1 MTELSSRPP
10 RTGSP
15 KHRASE
21 RFWDDIR
28 CPGLSQALDEIVR
41 LSAVLPK
48 KWGVR
53 AYKQARDCAWV
64 LFVGGTGTGKSTL
77 FNVLCGRALSD
88 TGVERPKTQGPI
100 AFAHRDCALGEGFP
114 FPEVQL
120 RQASPDATDRLP
132 LQGNPGQLS
141 YVHHTEDR
149 LAKIVLVDTPDVD
162 SLEIRNRLIVEDLY
176 LLADLVLFVTSEEKY
191 ADDIPFQFLKRILA
205 EGKRCTVVVNK
216 SGALLQ
222 NEDVHASFAQ
232 QGVTLAAHRFWILPF
247 AVGKPLDSLPGN
259 PSFRAM
265 LAQLLEDL
273 DPSGVQELLHHELS
287 RANRELEEETRR
299 LVELLGAEE
308 AAGKQW
314 LEHLEVFFRSSC
326 RTLLDQQERH
336 LTEEHRE
343 AIQREIRKLYSRYDL
358 LGGPRRALAQAV
370 RAPLRALGLVGE
382 SKSESHRESLRRIRE
397 RIDLGPIQATVDG
410 FNRSV
415 LEKLSPRTETAPLYQ
430 RLREPGLALTRD
442 AVKEIVWEE
451 QERLAGWL
459 EATFDEL
466 ARGIPRSKEW
476 GIYSTSILWGG
487 LILALE
493 TAIGGGITVLE
504 AVLDSAIAPFVTRG
518 AVELFVYHEL
528 QRIGREL
535 GERYREGLL
544 AVLRKQRDRYVDCL
558 ESLLP
563 QESVLTQL
571 RSMGRDARAQ

>member
-1 MTELSSRPP
+1 M
-10 RTGSP
+10 
-15 KHRASE
+15 
-21 RFWDDIR
+21 
-28 CPGLSQALDEIVR
+28 
-41 LSAVLPK
+41 
-48 KWGVR
+48 
-53 AYKQARDCAWV
+53 

-77 FNVLCGRALSD
+77 FNVLCGSALSD

-100 AFAHRDCALGEGFP
+100 AFVHRDCALGEGFP

-120 RQASPDATDRLP
+120 RQASPEATDRLP
-132 LQGNPGQLS
+132 LQGNPGQLFR
-141 YVHHTEDR
+141 VHHTEDR
-149 LAKIVLVDTPDVD
+149 LVKIVLVDTPDVD

-222 NEDVHASFAQ
+222 DEDVHASFAQ
-232 QGVTLAAHRFWILPF
+232 QGVTLPAHRFWILPF
-247 AVGKPLDSLPGN
+247 AVGKPQDCLPGD

-273 DPSGVQELLHHELS
+273 DPSGVQDLLRHELS
-287 RANRELEEETRR
+287 RAHRELATETLR
-299 LVELLGAEE
+299 LVELLGVEE

-314 LEHLEVFFRSSC
+314 LEHLDVFFRSSC

-358 LGGPRRALAQAV
+358 LGGPRRALAQLV
-370 RAPLRALGLVGE
+370 RAPLRALGLVGD
-382 SKSESHRESLRRIRE
+382 SKSESHRESLLRIRE

-410 FNRSV
+410 FNRFV
-415 LEKLSPRTETAPLYQ
+415 LEKLSPRTEMAPLYQ
-430 RLREPGLALTRD
+430 RLRDPALALTQD

-466 ARGIPRSKEW
+466 ARGIPKSKEW

-493 TAIGGGITVLE
+493 TAIGGGITILE

-528 QRIGREL
+528 QRIGKEL
-535 GERYREGLL
+535 GERYRAGLL
-544 AVLRKQRDRYVDCL
+544 AVLQKQRDRYADCL
-558 ESLLP
+558 ESLLTP
-563 QESVLTQL
+563 ESVLTQL